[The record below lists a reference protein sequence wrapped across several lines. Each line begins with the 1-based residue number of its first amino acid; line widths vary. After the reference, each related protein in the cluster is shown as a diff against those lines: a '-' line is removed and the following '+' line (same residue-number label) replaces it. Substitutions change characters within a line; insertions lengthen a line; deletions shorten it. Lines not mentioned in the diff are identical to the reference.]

1 MKKLFLFVLISIV
14 FWFSWVQAN
23 FTLSPLK
30 FEYDLQN
37 FNPVQDK
44 IKVTNSWDTP
54 ITLYSSKEDF
64 VAGDDSG
71 APKFVPP
78 EDQLDTQLSLSNW
91 ITVEDQNITLAPKE
105 TREINFTVQ
114 IPSNAEPGWH
124 YAAIFFSP
132 GVPGGAQVAVVQR
145 LWVLLLVNVPW
156 EVKIDGNVKNFE
168 IGKTS
173 WNNFVKSDRFDWLPI
188 IFQTVFQNS
197 WNVHLKPTWKITLID
212 ENGNTLKNIWKQPL
226 LSPAGTF
233 LGETLVDYIPV
244 NDSLWNVLPQSERKF
259 QHIWEGFGY
268 TVLNDDGSKS
278 VKFKDLTT
286 YYADNAAQQAQF
298 LMFWE
303 SIKTR
308 TVEKKITAQFEL
320 SYTGKD
326 KEAKEFL
333 DKKDFFVTYE
343 EKYIGINML
352 IVGLLLLIVIGWGYY
367 SIKVLPEKRKQK
379 EEELRKKI
387 MEEMNQ
393 NK

>member
-14 FWFSWVQAN
+14 FWFSWVHAN

-37 FNPVQDK
+37 FNPVQDT

-105 TREINFTVQ
+105 TREINFTIQ

-145 LWVLLLVNVPW
+145 LWVLLLVNVPG

-168 IGKTS
+168 IWKTS
-173 WNNFVKSDRFDWLPI
+173 GNNFVKSDRFESLPI

-233 LGETLVDYIPV
+233 LWETLVDYIPV

-333 DKKDFFVTYE
+333 DKKEFFVTYE

-352 IVGLLLLIVIGWGYY
+352 IVALLLLLIIGWWYY
-367 SIKVLPEKRKQK
+367 SIKVLPEKRKQR

>member
-156 EVKIDGNVKNFE
+156 EVKINGNVKNFE
-168 IGKTS
+168 IWKTS
-173 WNNFVKSDRFDWLPI
+173 GNNFVKSDRFEWLPI

-333 DKKDFFVTYE
+333 DKKEFFVTYE

-352 IVGLLLLIVIGWGYY
+352 IVALFLLVIIGWGYY
-367 SIKVLPEKRKQK
+367 SIKILPEKRKQR

>member
-1 MKKLFLFVLISIV
+1 MKKVFLFVLISIV

-64 VAGDDSG
+64 IAGDDSG

-78 EDQLDTQLSLSNW
+78 EDQVNTQMSLSNW

-105 TREINFTVQ
+105 TREINFTLQ
-114 IPSNAEPGWH
+114 IPNNAEPGWH

-132 GVPGGAQVAVVQR
+132 GVPGWAQVAVVQR
-145 LWVLLLVNVPW
+145 LWVLVLVNVPG

-168 IGKTS
+168 IWKTS
-173 WNNFVKSDRFDWLPI
+173 GDNFVKSDRFDGLPI
-188 IFQTVFQNS
+188 IFQTIFQNS

-226 LSPAGTF
+226 LSPSGTF

-244 NDSLWNVLPQSERKF
+244 NDSLWNVLPQSQRKF
-259 QHIWEGFGY
+259 QHIWEWFGY

-308 TVEKKITAQFEL
+308 TVEKKND
-320 SYTGKD
+320 S
-326 KEAKEFL
+326 
-333 DKKDFFVTYE
+333 
-343 EKYIGINML
+343 
-352 IVGLLLLIVIGWGYY
+352 
-367 SIKVLPEKRKQK
+367 SIWTDLHWKRQRN
-379 EEELRKKI
+379 ERI
-387 MEEMNQ
+387 SW
-393 NK
+393 